1 MKLQLLD
8 AIGEIT
14 EARTAAGLWQQ
25 GQGCSLTGLSGAA
38 KTVFLAALD
47 RLLPEQGSLVF
58 LLSGRDDIREYRRT
72 LNCFYSDLLM
82 QELYPVDLP
91 LVPLPAT
98 EGLRQAPPR
107 RGGELCKRNGRF
119 STHILRS
126 AGSSLPSSKGK

>member
-1 MKLQLLD
+1 MNPFVFKGKLMKLQLLD

-58 LLSGRDDIREYRRT
+58 LLSGETIFVNT
-72 LNCFYSDLLM
+72 
-82 QELYPVDLP
+82 
-91 LVPLPAT
+91 A
-98 EGLRQAPPR
+98 
-107 RGGELCKRNGRF
+107 GR
-119 STHILRS
+119 
-126 AGSSLPSSKGK
+126 

>member
-58 LLSGRDDIREYRRT
+58 FCLAAGTIFVNT
-72 LNCFYSDLLM
+72 
-82 QELYPVDLP
+82 
-91 LVPLPAT
+91 A
-98 EGLRQAPPR
+98 GL
-107 RGGELCKRNGRF
+107 
-119 STHILRS
+119 
-126 AGSSLPSSKGK
+126 

>member
-91 LVPLPAT
+91 LV
-98 EGLRQAPPR
+98 QA
-107 RGGELCKRNGRF
+107 
-119 STHILRS
+119 
-126 AGSSLPSSKGK
+126 

>member
-25 GQGCSLTGLSGAA
+25 GQGCSLTGLSGAS

-91 LVPLPAT
+91 MV
-98 EGLRQAPPR
+98 
-107 RGGELCKRNGRF
+107 
-119 STHILRS
+119 
-126 AGSSLPSSKGK
+126 

>member
-47 RLLPEQGSLVF
+47 RLLPE
-58 LLSGRDDIREYRRT
+58 
-72 LNCFYSDLLM
+72 
-82 QELYPVDLP
+82 
-91 LVPLPAT
+91 
-98 EGLRQAPPR
+98 
-107 RGGELCKRNGRF
+107 
-119 STHILRS
+119 H
-126 AGSSLPSSKGK
+126 PS

>member
-47 RLLPEQGSLVF
+47 RLLPEQAL
-58 LLSGRDDIREYRRT
+58 
-72 LNCFYSDLLM
+72 
-82 QELYPVDLP
+82 
-91 LVPLPAT
+91 
-98 EGLRQAPPR
+98 
-107 RGGELCKRNGRF
+107 
-119 STHILRS
+119 
-126 AGSSLPSSKGK
+126 